1 MQNRDQIISLVEKN
15 RQTLKNQGVKAIGL
29 FGSYATNQA
38 NEESD
43 LDFVVRLEKK
53 TFDAYMNVK
62 FFLEGL
68 FKKHVDLVME
78 ETIKPRLRETILNQ
92 VIYVQG
98 L

>member
-68 FKKHVDLVME
+68 FKKRVDLVME